1 MTGYMQ
7 GSIAQAVNQWRNE
20 ASEANK
26 QVALW
31 REHALNL
38 ERKLES
44 ALQEIATLKGNPKPT
59 LAVENLFEEEVPK
72 EVQPKKVN
80 TSKKKKINESGGM
93 GTTSDHTTQVQ
104 ISEE

>member
-7 GSIAQAVNQWRNE
+7 GSIAQAVSQWRNE

-31 REHALNL
+31 REHALTL

-59 LAVENLFEEEVPK
+59 LAVVNLFEEEV
-72 EVQPKKVN
+72 PKKVN

-93 GTTSDHTTQVQ
+93 GTTSDHTAQVQ

>member
-1 MTGYMQ
+1 MTMTGYMQ

-72 EVQPKKVN
+72 KVN

-93 GTTSDHTTQVQ
+93 GATSDHTAQVQ